1 MKMKLPSLT
10 GAVVAFALATT
21 SAIAEGDKKEKQEE
35 PKFEDVTV
43 EQLQAAIKDGKVS
56 IIDANGAA
64 AYNKAHIPG
73 ALHYRTLKKKGLK
86 TSLPKDKSMLVV
98 AYCGGPQ

>member
-1 MKMKLPSLT
+1 MKTKWTSLV
-10 GAVVAFALATT
+10 GVAVAFAMAAT
-21 SAIAEGDKKEKQEE
+21 SAFAEGDKKEKKEE

-43 EQLQAAIKDGKVS
+43 EQLQAAIKDGKVA

-73 ALHYRTLKKKGLK
+73 AVHYRSLKKKGLK
-86 TSLPKDKSMLVV
+86 TALPKDKSALVV

>member
-1 MKMKLPSLT
+1 MRSLT
-10 GAVVAFALATT
+10 GVALAFVVATT
-21 SAIAEGDKKEKQEE
+21 SAIAEGDKKEKKEE
-35 PKFEDVTV
+35 PKFADVTV
-43 EQLQAAIKDGKVS
+43 EQLQAAIKDGKVA

-73 ALHYRTLKKKGLK
+73 AVHYRTLKKKGLK
-86 TSLPKDKSMLVV
+86 TALPEDKSALGV